1 MSLKLLFVGAGMV
14 LILIAIPGLRA
25 DVLEMQNGDRYSGKV
40 ISVTPDTVVLTNE
53 LLGKIT
59 VPRGKV
65 MNLSFGTNTIAP
77 KVAVTPA
84 PPVSTNLSV
93 ITSAA
98 AVANTN
104 LNLSAAFR
112 QLGADTNFVGQIRQ
126 QMLAGNPEAVSK
138 YNNLVNGLLS
148 GQLSVGDIRQQAQSA
163 AAQIRE
169 LKRELGPDAGDSLD
183 GYLQILDSFI
193 KETANEP
200 ADTTP
205 KSP

>member
-1 MSLKLLFVGAGMV
+1 MNLKLLFAGAGMI
-14 LILIAIPGLRA
+14 LILIVVPALRA

-53 LLGKIT
+53 MLGKIT
-59 VPRGKV
+59 VLRGKV
-65 MNLSFGTNTIAP
+65 ANLSIGTNAVVP
-77 KVAVTPA
+77 KVAAALA
-84 PPVSTNLSV
+84 PPVSTNLPA
-93 ITSAA
+93 IAAPA
-98 AVANTN
+98 AVVNTN

-126 QMLAGNPEAVSK
+126 QMLAGNPQAVSK
-138 YNNLVNGLLS
+138 YNELVNGLLS

-169 LKRELGPDAGDSLD
+169 MKRELGPDAGDALD

>member
-1 MSLKLLFVGAGMV
+1 MSTKLRFTRSAIIVT
-14 LILIAIPGLRA
+14 LIVAPGLRA

-40 ISVTPDTVVLTNE
+40 ISVSPATVVLTNE
-53 LLGKIT
+53 VLGQIT
-59 VPRGKV
+59 LPRGRV
-65 MNLSFGTNTIAP
+65 ASLSIGTNTAVP
-77 KVAVTPA
+77 KAAVALA
-84 PPVSTNLSV
+84 QPVSTNLSAV
-93 ITSAA
+93 TAPA
-98 AVANTN
+98 VVANTN
-104 LNLSAAFR
+104 TDLSAAFR
-112 QLGADTNFVGQIRQ
+112 QLGANTNFVGQIRQ

-138 YNNLVNGLLS
+138 YNELVNGLLS

-169 LKRELGPDAGDSLD
+169 MKRELGPDAGDALD

-200 ADTTP
+200 AGAAP